1 MTITREERSP
11 SQMLLA
17 ALGLEAWPSLLEELE
32 ALGPKAIACFKTD
45 TGYELV
51 SAPSG
56 ANKKWQARTSGKP
69 CGQRG
74 LGSFTSA
81 EAAAIE
87 VFRWIVGI
95 KPTPPTPGRI
105 KSRSKRGEGKRQLDR
120 CNHGRGAPFFTPSGR
135 AHLSQL
141 GPTLTGGPDL
151 RGHDDGVMMEM
162 SRIGRRREGRVF
174 SRTGRARRS
183 GRWSRRASPSSSSGP
198 APPPRSTS
206 RAGRPRRSSRRWC
219 ATPPSCSACPGR
231 RARLCRAG
239 DRRADAR
246 RADAYSAERGT

>member
-1 MTITREERSP
+1 MTITREER

-32 ALGPKAIACFKTD
+32 ALGPMKAIACFKTD

-151 RGHDDGVMMEM
+151 RTSEHRPSKAKRALE
-162 SRIGRRREGRVF
+162 S
-174 SRTGRARRS
+174 TGL
-183 GRWSRRASPSSSSGP
+183 PVLKQ
-198 APPPRSTS
+198 
-206 RAGRPRRSSRRWC
+206 RPRPSAAFNLSSWPAEEELETLVC
-219 ATPPSCSACPGR
+219 DAAQLQCLPGQEGP
-231 RARLCRAG
+231 LVPG
-239 DRRADAR
+239 W
-246 RADAYSAERGT
+246 

>member
-1 MTITREERSP
+1 
-11 SQMLLA
+11 MLLA

-95 KPTPPTPGRI
+95 KPTPPTPGRL

-120 CNHGRGAPFFTPSGR
+120 CNHGRGALFYRSEPSRPPLTARSHAHRWPGPTHQRAPAEQGEAGAGVDGPPRPQAAAPPLRRVQPLELAGRGGARDAGVRPRPAAVPARAGGPACAGLVIGERTRDGRTRTAQSGGHDKGGKCALSLFFT
-135 AHLSQL
+135 
-141 GPTLTGGPDL
+141 
-151 RGHDDGVMMEM
+151 
-162 SRIGRRREGRVF
+162 
-174 SRTGRARRS
+174 
-183 GRWSRRASPSSSSGP
+183 
-198 APPPRSTS
+198 
-206 RAGRPRRSSRRWC
+206 
-219 ATPPSCSACPGR
+219 TP
-231 RARLCRAG
+231 
-239 DRRADAR
+239 
-246 RADAYSAERGT
+246 ERK